1 MDHLSASSNNA
12 NIKGRAKYI
21 AKRMQD
27 IQFVGFCHFLADMF
41 TILGRLSLKMQS
53 DALILPAAVSQLN
66 ETVAENSCLKNC
78 HIPKGHFKQFE
89 DVLSKSDEKGGME
102 FQGIQM
108 EGTLA
113 GK

>member
-1 MDHLSASSNNA
+1 MHLQT
-12 NIKGRAKYI
+12 
-21 AKRMQD
+21 MPTH
-27 IQFVGFCHFLADMF
+27 CHFLADIF
-41 TILGRLSLKMQS
+41 TILGRLRLKMQS

-108 EGTLA
+108 EGTLE